1 MPNFFMLRGAPGCG
15 KSTWVHDNDLDDI
28 TVSSDE
34 FRLQLVG
41 TDIDE
46 NGDEKISQ
54 GNPGLVWGRIHDELR
69 RRMAAGEDVILD
81 STALRSRDMRT
92 YADDIVEFGYTAYV
106 VDFTGVDEN
115 TCHER
120 NENRETLRVVPPF
133 VIERFYDIVDN
144 NPVPDIYEVVS
155 PNDAADIIY
164 GE

>member
-15 KSTWVHDNDLDDI
+15 KSSWVHDNELDDI

-54 GNPGLVWGRIHDELR
+54 SNPGLVWGRIHDELCS
-69 RRMAAGEDVILD
+69 RMTAGEDVILD

-92 YADDIVEFGYTAYV
+92 YVDDIEEFGYDAYV
-106 VDFTGVDEN
+106 VDFTDIDEE
-115 TCHER
+115 TCHQR
-120 NENRETLRVVPPF
+120 NEGRETLRVVPAF
-133 VIERFYDIVDN
+133 VIERFYDIMDN
-144 NPVPDIYEVVS
+144 NPVPDIYEVITPDEAV
-155 PNDAADIIY
+155 DILI
-164 GE
+164 